1 MGGGASG
8 VEGFDVS
15 KCELAQIEIGSSI
28 LDTSLVVLVHVLV
41 EIEDGILEV
50 LLL

>member
-1 MGGGASG
+1 MGGVACG

-15 KCELAQIEIGSSI
+15 HCELAQIEIGTSI
-28 LDTSLVVLVHVLV
+28 LDTSFVVLVHVLV

-50 LLL
+50 LPL